1 MRNIEDHSPLK
12 RVAEL
17 ISCHNESD
25 FTCRPR
31 ADFNKLKKR
40 RQSGNSAI
48 LDCRLLLLTRK

>member
-1 MRNIEDHSPLK
+1 MHHEQIRASEMRNIEDHSPLK

-31 ADFNKLKKR
+31 ADFNKLKKK
-40 RQSGNSAI
+40 
-48 LDCRLLLLTRK
+48 TTKWK